1 MIVIQRMTIFE
12 SYRKIETM
20 SKHKDL
26 IQKMAILESAEKPY
40 AIASVFSVTG
50 SSSGKVGD
58 KALFDINGNRII
70 GYVGGGCIENRIAAT
85 AKETLIDGVPRTVEI
100 DLDSDEM
107 NMGIPCGGYMS
118 VIVEPQMVNPTLLIR
133 GMGRVVEVLCQIAC
147 LLKFK
152 VVVQTDENEKDRY
165 PEANK
170 IITEPLELE
179 DIDFKVDYFILA
191 THHRND
197 DKITFDALKKGIPY
211 VGVVASAKKTR
222 IIKSYL
228 VENGISAEELDNFYA
243 PTGLDLK
250 AQTPEQIA
258 LSILSEMVMLNNKG
272 SGVKMRTLV
281 PDEIDEDISS

>member
-26 IQKMAILESAEKPY
+26 IQKMASLESAEKPY

-70 GYVGGGCIENRIAAT
+70 GYIGGGCIENRVAAT
-85 AKETLIDGVPRTVEI
+85 AKETLIDGIPRTVKI

-107 NMGIPCGGYMS
+107 GMGIPCGGYMS
-118 VIVEPQMVNPTLLIR
+118 VIVEPQMVDRTLLIR
-133 GMGRVVEVLCQIAC
+133 GIGRVVEVLCQMASM
-147 LLKFK
+147 LKFK
-152 VVVQTDENEKDRY
+152 VVVQTDEHEKDRY
-165 PEANK
+165 PEANE
-170 IITEPLELE
+170 IITEPLELD
-179 DIDFKVDYFILA
+179 DIDFQVDYFVLA

-197 DKITFDALKKGIPY
+197 DKITFEALKKGISY
-211 VGVVASAKKTR
+211 VGVVASAKKTG

-228 VENGISAEELDNFYA
+228 VENGISEKELDNFYA

-258 LSILSEMVMLNNKG
+258 LSILSEMVMLDNEG
-272 SGVKMRTLV
+272 SGVQMRTLV
-281 PDEIDEDISS
+281 PDETDEETSS